1 MSGQPGRRGQGSR
14 RGRRGRRGDADQT
27 RTNPIPNPPVFAS
40 PNPPPLEQRSIHG
53 YQQQQEQRGRVA
65 SEPFVQ
71 AGAAITT
78 SPAVSAPGPLSLA
91 SAWSQPSISEAEFWD
106 LDRAIDFTD
115 VARFYEPTGELAH
128 EQQPEVRD
136 YNIPRPIRASTT
148 PGLAPGNQP
157 TAAEPLGFPFLFES
171 LSSVS
176 EFAPPTPRAP
186 ISSQVRR
193 SSMKRKVGVES
204 SPGEATTQTLQYSP
218 DPSMQA
224 PAAKRPEIQRSSKSR
239 SSSLVDESIVTA
251 APGLAPQASV
261 CAPQPPQSSVAT
273 ASPETSVSQP
283 SGQAATAND
292 PNAPSAEAQPGQQR
306 SRKIAEL
313 GSNYSAV
320 LPAGKVFPVQIGPE
334 LFRLSG
340 ASISSDAPSYF
351 SHFFADQLAGD
362 VKTLYIDRDPATFK
376 DIALHLQGYYVKPR
390 DGEHFVKL
398 FADAQFYSLPRL
410 TQQLFKSEIFIQ
422 IGNRDFQIPRDI
434 FSSPGDSPNFF
445 SLGFAHFFTTPS
457 QVFPGLDRQTLLR
470 PPSIA
475 PPAIPGRS
483 GDVFAD
489 LLRLLQGYP
498 VHVRDENHRADL
510 LRDAKYFHLKGL
522 EQKLLPCETSFNLA
536 RDKHEILMRLGDIR
550 QSGISYCP
558 DPVPIS
564 SASGGKPGGTVSPSS
579 TPPRNGWVNYAR
591 PYADDSARELI
602 VEISDESMR
611 FDPQAMRAGFFG
623 QNKARV
629 TSLFQVISNKMGIP
643 LSQSLGSVATQTEG
657 PAQSPGAP
665 GVSVEKVKVSVGA
678 DAWIQLDGERVFCD
692 KRDRE
697 GAPINPQSSLLHR
710 LKRAREKDRGCD
722 VDESTPE
729 WVVSRGHWRVRLQVV
744 NQDGE
749 HRAEV
754 VLCAVKLEAF
764 SGERARNGRRG
775 FFSA

>member
-1 MSGQPGRRGQGSR
+1 MAGQPGRRGQGPR
-14 RGRRGRRGDADQT
+14 RGRRGRRGHADQT
-27 RTNPIPNPPVFAS
+27 RTNPTPNPPVFAS
-40 PNPPPLEQRSIHG
+40 SNPPSLEQRSIYGSQH
-53 YQQQQEQRGRVA
+53 EQRGRVA
-65 SEPFVQ
+65 SEPIVQ

-78 SPAVSAPGPLSLA
+78 NSAISAPGLFSVAFAQSQASSTSVQTPYQTSLSRPF
-91 SAWSQPSISEAEFWD
+91 QETEFWD

-128 EQQPEVRD
+128 ERQLEARD
-136 YNIPRPIRASTT
+136 YNIPQPIRATTT
-148 PGLAPGNQP
+148 PGLAPGVQP
-157 TAAEPLGFPFLFES
+157 TTAEPLGFPFLFES

-186 ISSQVRR
+186 ISPQVRR
-193 SSMKRKVGVES
+193 SSMKRKAGLES
-204 SPGEATTQTLQYSP
+204 SPEEATTRTLQFSH

-224 PAAKRPEIQRSSKSR
+224 PAAKRREVQRSSKSR
-239 SSSLVDESIVTA
+239 SSSLVDDPIVTA
-251 APGLAPQASV
+251 APGLAPQASAS
-261 CAPQPPQSSVAT
+261 APQPPQSSVAT
-273 ASPETSVSQP
+273 ASPETSVCHA
-283 SGQAATAND
+283 SGQTATASD
-292 PNAPSAEAQPGQQR
+292 PNAPSAEAAGQQR

-313 GSNYSAV
+313 GTNYSAV

-340 ASISSDAPSYF
+340 ASISSDGEAPSYF
-351 SHFFADQLAGD
+351 SHFFADQLYNNPSARAGD

-376 DIALHLQGYYVKPR
+376 DITLHLQGYYVKPR

-475 PPAIPGRS
+475 PPTVPGRS

-522 EQKLLPCETSFNLA
+522 EQKLLPCEISFNLA
-536 RDKHEILMRLGDIR
+536 RDKHEILLRLEDIR

-558 DPVPIS
+558 DPAPNLS
-564 SASGGKPGGTVSPSS
+564 ASGSASGGNIGGPASPSS
-579 TPPRNGWVNYAR
+579 SPPRNGWVNYAR
-591 PYADDSARELI
+591 PYTDDSARELI
-602 VEISDESMR
+602 VEISGESMR
-611 FDPQAMRAGFFG
+611 FDPQAMRASFFG
-623 QNKARV
+623 QTKARI
-629 TSLFQVISNKMGIP
+629 TSLFQVISNKMGVA
-643 LSQSLGSVATQTEG
+643 LSQSLGPVATQAGG
-657 PAQSPGAP
+657 PAPSPSTP
-665 GVSVEKVKVSVGA
+665 GTSVEKVKISVGA
-678 DAWIQLDGERVFCD
+678 DAWIQLDGERVSF
-692 KRDRE
+692 
-697 GAPINPQSSLLHR
+697 
-710 LKRAREKDRGCD
+710 
-722 VDESTPE
+722 
-729 WVVSRGHWRVRLQVV
+729 
-744 NQDGE
+744 
-749 HRAEV
+749 
-754 VLCAVKLEAF
+754 
-764 SGERARNGRRG
+764 NGRLVKVISQWAPGLYIPLASDVGLRTMPWCDL
-775 FFSA
+775 S

>member
-1 MSGQPGRRGQGSR
+1 MI
-14 RGRRGRRGDADQT
+14 T
-27 RTNPIPNPPVFAS
+27 
-40 PNPPPLEQRSIHG
+40 
-53 YQQQQEQRGRVA
+53 
-65 SEPFVQ
+65 VQ
-71 AGAAITT
+71 ANSGEHLEAKIKINNMSMT
-78 SPAVSAPGPLSLA
+78 SLSRPF
-91 SAWSQPSISEAEFWD
+91 QEAEFWD

-128 EQQPEVRD
+128 ERQPEARD
-136 YNIPRPIRASTT
+136 YNIPQPIRPSATL
-148 PGLAPGNQP
+148 GQAPGVQP

-186 ISSQVRR
+186 ISPQVRR
-193 SSMKRKVGVES
+193 SSMKRKAGGES
-204 SPGEATTQTLQYSP
+204 SPDEATTRTLQFSP

-239 SSSLVDESIVTA
+239 SSSLADDPIVTA
-251 APGLAPQASV
+251 APGLAQASAR
-261 CAPQPPQSSVAT
+261 APQPPQSSVAT

-283 SGQAATAND
+283 SGQTATASD
-292 PNAPSAEAQPGQQR
+292 PNAPSAEGQAGQQR

-313 GSNYSAV
+313 GTNYSAV

-340 ASISSDAPSYF
+340 ASISSDGEAPSYF
-351 SHFFADQLAGD
+351 SHFFADQLYNNPSARAGD

-376 DIALHLQGYYVKPR
+376 DITLHLQGYYVKPR

-475 PPAIPGRS
+475 PPAVPGRS

-522 EQKLLPCETSFNLA
+522 EQKLLPCEISFNLA
-536 RDKHEILMRLGDIR
+536 RDKHEILLRLEDIR

-558 DPVPIS
+558 DPAPS
-564 SASGGKPGGTVSPSS
+564 LSASGSASGGNMGGPVSPSPA
-579 TPPRNGWVNYAR
+579 PPRNGWVNYAR
-591 PYADDSARELI
+591 PYTDDSARELI
-602 VEISDESMR
+602 VEISGESMR
-611 FDPQAMRAGFFG
+611 FDPQAMRASFFG
-623 QNKARV
+623 QTKARI
-629 TSLFQVISNKMGIP
+629 TSLFQVISNKMGVA
-643 LSQSLGSVATQTEG
+643 LSQSLGPVATQTGG
-657 PAQSPGAP
+657 PAPSPSTP
-665 GVSVEKVKVSVGA
+665 GPSVEKVKISVGA

-722 VDESTPE
+722 VDESMPE
-729 WVVSRGHWRVRLQVV
+729 WVVNRGHWRLRLQVI

-749 HRAEV
+749 HRVEV
-754 VLCAVKLEAF
+754 VLCAVKLEAL
-764 SGERARNGRRG
+764 SGERARNGKRG
-775 FFSA
+775 FFAA